1 MKDEIKQIISE
12 ITNCKNL
19 PNKKL
24 VEQLETLSAEFD
36 SIKVTMINLS
46 YELDKIEEAY
56 NKLNKEYSERNNG

>member
-24 VEQLETLSAEFD
+24 VEQLETLSVEFD

-56 NKLNKEYSERNNG
+56 NKLNKEYSDRNNG

>member
-36 SIKVTMINLS
+36 SIKVTMINMS

>member
-1 MKDEIKQIISE
+1 MREEIKQIISE
-12 ITNCKNL
+12 VSNSKNL

-24 VEQLETLSAEFD
+24 VEQLDILSSEFD

-56 NKLNKEYSERNNG
+56 NKLNKEYLDRNNG

>member
-36 SIKVTMINLS
+36 SIKVTMINMS

-56 NKLNKEYSERNNG
+56 NKLNKEYSDRNNG

>member
-56 NKLNKEYSERNNG
+56 NKLNKEYSDRNNG

>member
-1 MKDEIKQIISE
+1 MKDDIKQIISE

-56 NKLNKEYSERNNG
+56 NKLNKEYSDRNNG